1 MSGLDNIINKI
12 KEDNKKAC
20 DMILAK
26 ANSDVNVLIEESQ
39 KEAKIKAENI
49 KEETLTE
56 INLIKEKGD
65 MAALRKQQNIILS
78 KKNDYISQ
86 IIKEAEDSFLKSDKY
101 LDFIVSKA
109 IDESQSGEGVIS
121 LNKSDLDNY
130 GKKIE
135 SLLKEKLNEDDK
147 SIVLS
152 NKAVDIKGGFIL
164 NYEKTVINSSIEEIV
179 SSKIDEIK
187 DKVNEILFN

>member
-26 ANSDVNVLIEESQ
+26 ANSDVNFLIEESQ

-130 GKKIE
+130 VKKIE